1 MRVNGLVAS
10 VSACAVSSSGDET
23 DPVSTMHSA
32 LKRVRARSV
41 RSTSVVALIASL
53 FAMPALAQTAATT
66 TPAPVAPQPAGTAP
80 AVEDAGDVVITG
92 SRITNS
98 GFQAPT
104 PTSVI
109 GAEQLSLNAQ
119 PNVFA
124 TIAQLPSLQ
133 GSSGTTT
140 NTFSTSSGQQG
151 LSSFS
156 LRGLGTIRTLTLIDN
171 QRVVPANVTGVPDV
185 SLFPQLLIKR
195 VDVVNGGASSSY
207 GSDAVGGVVNFITDT
222 RYEGFKGNIQG
233 AITKYG
239 DDKTVLAQAAYG
251 KALLDNRLHIVLSGE
266 YDREGGV
273 GPGDYGFGL
282 AKGRDWF
289 TGRTVVNR
297 NVLNDGFPQYIVAD
311 YGQPYNQAKYGLI
324 TSGPLQG
331 IAFDPAGN
339 PVPFKYGSNGV
350 PSKASNGAV
359 IGCYPGFCVGG
370 DTSGNVDA
378 GRTLQSA
385 LKRWDGYGRV
395 GYDFADNNEVYVT
408 VNVAQVKTHNQPIN
422 GMARPG
428 LTIQCSNAFVPASV
442 KAQCVTAGIT
452 QFGFG
457 TSNAILPST
466 RVDTDRRQ
474 FRYVLGAKGKIPLFG
489 TDWSYDAYYQYGL
502 NKTVVDVSHI
512 MLNRHFDQAINATL
526 LNGVIVCADPV
537 ARANGC
543 QPINPFGATPPSAA
557 ALEYVQPTH
566 SPYQHSRQRQD
577 VVSLNF
583 SGSPIDLWAGPLSIA
598 FGGEW
603 RKEAY
608 RVNADPYGNG
618 IGTQAGIPGT
628 PYSAEYPADPILL
641 TTGNNWFAGNYKNGR
656 GKYNVKEAFFEA
668 DLPLFNA
675 PDGIGRANLNAA
687 ARVTD
692 YSTSGTVWT
701 WKVGGT
707 WDTPLD
713 GFRLRAVTSRDVRAP
728 NLSELFAAPVTT
740 TQPNFLDPF
749 RNVNVLAIQNTIGNP
764 NLTPEIARNTSFGAV
779 LANPKWL
786 PGFSLSVDYYT
797 IKIKDVIGTL
807 GVNDI
812 VQGCFN
818 KTLPT
823 CDAFNLNNP
832 NGPNFINVQPFNL
845 ASIKTTGYD
854 IEGSY
859 RWARPLGL
867 DGTLTVRG
875 LATHIIKYVTDTGL
889 PNTIP
894 NDTAGINTGS
904 TPNWKFLAIQTYE
917 TDKWSFLVQERWFS
931 DGKYNNNYIECQSSC
946 PAATPQHP
954 TINNN
959 RIKGSFYVDIGGSYK
974 ILPKVTAYF
983 KVDNLLNQSP
993 PYLPGFPSPSLY
1005 DILGR
1010 VYRVGLRFGF

>member
-1 MRVNGLVAS
+1 MQITDH
-10 VSACAVSSSGDET
+10 SS
-23 DPVSTMHSA
+23 
-32 LKRVRARSV
+32 ARSDIARTGSSRAAAQRAV
-41 RSTSVVALIASL
+41 RTKALPAASL
-53 FAMPALAQTAATT
+53 MALTMGLFVAPVAAQTAAAD
-66 TPAPVAPQPAGTAP
+66 PAAAPSTAAP
-80 AVEDAGDVVITG
+80 AANQTNEAEIIVTG
-92 SRITNS
+92 SRITTS

-109 GAEQLSLNAQ
+109 GAEQLAVNAQ
-119 PNVFA
+119 PNIFT

-185 SLFPQLLIKR
+185 SLFPQLLVKR

-222 RYEGFKGNIQG
+222 RFEGFKGNLQG

-251 KALLDNRLHIVLSGE
+251 TALLDNRLHIVASGE

-289 TGRTVVNR
+289 TGRTVINR

-512 MLNRHFDQAINATL
+512 MLNRRFDQAINATRI
-526 LNGVIVCADPV
+526 NGVIVCADPV

-543 QPINPFGATPPSAA
+543 QPINPFGGTPPSAA
-557 ALEYVQPTH
+557 ALEYVQPTN

-583 SGSPIDLWAGPLSIA
+583 SGSPVDLWAGPLSIA

-603 RKEAY
+603 RREFY

-656 GKYNVKEAFFEA
+656 GKYNVKEAFFEF
-668 DLPLFNA
+668 DLPLVNA

-687 ARVTD
+687 ARYTD

-701 WKVGGT
+701 WKVGAT

-764 NLTPEIARNTSFGAV
+764 NLKPEIARNTSVGAV

-786 PGFSLSVDYYT
+786 PGFSVSIDYYT
-797 IKIKDVIGTL
+797 IKIKGLIGTL

-812 VQGCFN
+812 VNGCFN

-832 NGPNFINVQPFNL
+832 NGPNYINVQPFNL
-845 ASIKTTGYD
+845 AAIKTTGYD

-875 LATHIIKYVTDTGL
+875 LATHIIDFTRNTGL

-894 NDTAGINTGS
+894 NDEAGVNTGA
-904 TPNWKFLAIQTYE
+904 TPHWKFLTIQSYD
-917 TDKWSFLVQERWFS
+917 TDKWSLLVQERWFS
-931 DGKYNNNYIECQSSC
+931 DGKFNNNYIECQSSC
-946 PAATPQHP
+946 PVSTPQHP

-974 ILPKVTAYF
+974 ITPKVAAYF
-983 KVDNLLNQSP
+983 KVDNLFNQSP

-1010 VYRVGLRFGF
+1010 VYRVGVRFSM

>member
-1 MRVNGLVAS
+1 MSGVNMTYASRGRRALLSASIFTLGLVLAS
-10 VSACAVSSSGDET
+10 A
-23 DPVSTMHSA
+23 
-32 LKRVRARSV
+32 
-41 RSTSVVALIASL
+41 
-53 FAMPALAQTAATT
+53 PAAAQTAAAD
-66 TPAPVAPQPAGTAP
+66 PAASPSAAP
-80 AVEDAGDVVITG
+80 ATAADTGEVIVTG
-92 SRITNS
+92 SRITSS
-98 GFQAPT
+98 GFRAPT
-104 PTSVI
+104 PTSVV
-109 GAEQLSLNAQ
+109 GAEQLQQNAQ
-119 PNVFA
+119 PNVFT

-222 RYEGFKGNIQG
+222 RFEGFKGNIQG

-251 KALLDNRLHIVLSGE
+251 KSFLDNRLHFEVSGE
-266 YDREGGV
+266 YDHEGGV
-273 GPGDYGFGL
+273 GPGDFGFRL

-289 TGRTVVNR
+289 TGRTVINR
-297 NVLNDGFPQYIVAD
+297 NVLNDGLPQFIVAD
-311 YGQPYNQAKYGLI
+311 YAQPYNQGKYGLI

-331 IAFDPAGN
+331 IAFDAAGN
-339 PVPFKYGSNGV
+339 PVAFKYGSNGV
-350 PSKASNGAV
+350 PSKAPNGAV
-359 IGCYPGFCVGG
+359 IGCFPGFCVGG

-385 LKRWDGYGRV
+385 LKRWDAYSRV
-395 GYDFADNNEVYVT
+395 GYEVTNNNEVYVT

-428 LTIQCSNAFVPASV
+428 LTIQCANAFLPASV
-442 KAQCVTAGIT
+442 QAQCAAAGIT
-452 QFGFG
+452 SFGFG
-457 TSNAILPST
+457 TSNAILPPT

-474 FRYVLGAKGKIPLFG
+474 FRYVLGAKGKLSVLG
-489 TDWSYDAYYQYGL
+489 TDWSYDTYYQYGL

-512 MLNRHFDQAINATL
+512 MLNRRFDQAINATRI
-526 LNGVIVCADPV
+526 NGVIVCADPV

-557 ALEYVQPTH
+557 ALEYVQPSH

-577 VVSLNF
+577 VASINF
-583 SGSPIDLWAGPLSIA
+583 SGSPVDLWAGPLSIA

-608 RVNADPYGNG
+608 RVTADPYGNG
-618 IGTQAGIPGT
+618 INAQAGIPGT

-656 GKYNVKEAFFEA
+656 GKYTVKEGFIEA

-675 PDGIGRANLNAA
+675 PGGIGRANLNAA
-687 ARVTD
+687 ARITD
-692 YSTSGTVWT
+692 YSTSGRVWA

-764 NLTPEIARNTSFGAV
+764 NLTPEIARNTSVGAV

-786 PGFSLSVDYYT
+786 PGFNLSVDYYT
-797 IKIKDVIGTL
+797 IKIKDVIGAL

-812 VQGCFN
+812 VLGCFN

-832 NGPNFINVQPFNL
+832 NGPNYINVQPFNL

-867 DGTLTVRG
+867 DGTFTVRG

-904 TPNWKFLAIQTYE
+904 TPHWKFLTIQNYD
-917 TDKWSFLVQERWFS
+917 TDKWSLLVQERWFS
-931 DGKYNNNYIECQSSC
+931 AGKFNNNYIECQTGC
-946 PAATPQHP
+946 PIATPQHP
-954 TINNN
+954 TINDN
-959 RIKGSFYVDIGGSYK
+959 RIKGSFYVDIGATYK
-974 ILPKVTAYF
+974 ITPGLSAYV
-983 KVDNLLNQSP
+983 KVDNLFNQSP

-1010 VYRVGLRFGF
+1010 VYHVGLRFSM

>member
-1 MRVNGLVAS
+1 MQITDH
-10 VSACAVSSSGDET
+10 SS
-23 DPVSTMHSA
+23 
-32 LKRVRARSV
+32 ARSDIA
-41 RSTSVVALIASL
+41 RTGSSHAAAQRALRTKALPAASL
-53 FAMPALAQTAATT
+53 MALTMGLFVAPVAAQTAAAD
-66 TPAPVAPQPAGTAP
+66 PAAAPSTAAP
-80 AVEDAGDVVITG
+80 AANQTNEAEIIVTG
-92 SRITNS
+92 SRITTS

-109 GAEQLSLNAQ
+109 GAEQLAVNAQ
-119 PNVFA
+119 PNIFT

-185 SLFPQLLIKR
+185 SLFPQLLVKR

-222 RYEGFKGNIQG
+222 RFEGFKGNLQG

-251 KALLDNRLHIVLSGE
+251 TALLDNRLHIVASGE

-289 TGRTVVNR
+289 TGRTVINR
-297 NVLNDGFPQYIVAD
+297 NVTGDGFPQYIVAD

-331 IAFDPAGN
+331 IAFDAAGN

-350 PSKASNGAV
+350 PSKAANGAV

-385 LKRWDGYGRV
+385 LKRWDGYGRI

-428 LTIQCSNAFVPASV
+428 LTIQCSNAFLPASIQ
-442 KAQCVTAGIT
+442 AQCAAAGIT
-452 QFGFG
+452 SFGFG

-474 FRYVLGAKGKIPLFG
+474 FRYVLGAKGKVPVFG

-512 MLNRHFDQAINATL
+512 MLNRRFDQAINATRI
-526 LNGVIVCADPV
+526 NGVIVCADPV

-543 QPINPFGATPPSAA
+543 VPINPFGATPPSAA
-557 ALEYVQPTH
+557 ALEYVQPTN

-583 SGSPIDLWAGPLSIA
+583 SGSPVELWAGPLSVA

-603 RKEAY
+603 RREFY

-618 IGTQAGIPGT
+618 INEQAGIPGT

-656 GKYNVKEAFFEA
+656 GKYNVKEAFFEF
-668 DLPLFNA
+668 DLPLVNA

-687 ARVTD
+687 ARYTD

-701 WKVGGT
+701 WKVGAT

-764 NLTPEIARNTSFGAV
+764 NLKPEIARNTSVGAV

-786 PGFSLSVDYYT
+786 PGFSVSIDYYT
-797 IKIKDVIGTL
+797 IKIKGLIGTL

-812 VQGCFN
+812 VNGCFN

-832 NGPNFINVQPFNL
+832 NGPNYINVQPFNL
-845 ASIKTTGYD
+845 AAIKTTGYD

-875 LATHIIKYVTDTGL
+875 LATHIIDFTRNTGL

-894 NDTAGINTGS
+894 NDEAGVNTGA
-904 TPNWKFLAIQTYE
+904 TPHWKFLTIQSYD
-917 TDKWSFLVQERWFS
+917 TDKWSLLVQERWFS
-931 DGKYNNNYIECQSSC
+931 DGKFNNNYIECQSSC
-946 PAATPQHP
+946 PVSTPQHP

-974 ILPKVTAYF
+974 ITPKVAAYF
-983 KVDNLLNQSP
+983 KVDNLFHQSP

-1010 VYRVGLRFGF
+1010 VYRVGVRFSM